1 MNSIGSV
8 DHPAGN
14 NSMSKS
20 GRDPGVHCE
29 TVDIDAIL
37 EKGQGGGLE
46 CLPDTPKLFKIGF
59 DSGSRP
65 ISTLD
70 LAQILSTLQ
79 AEPHQTLH

>member
-20 GRDPGVHCE
+20 GRDPGVHRE
-29 TVDIDAIL
+29 AVDIDAIL
-37 EKGQGGGLE
+37 EKGQGGGWSVYL
-46 CLPDTPKLFKIGF
+46 TPPNSSRVGF

-70 LAQILSTLQ
+70 LAQILSRLQ
-79 AEPHQTLH
+79 AEPHQTFH